1 MSKNKK
7 HDWKIGEHKSEGSVV
22 PNLYIDLEDK
32 RIRGERANDLII
44 DEAASLPDGITEET
58 IESFKPIKIGN
69 PHNVNVNLPDPK
81 EKDLPS
87 GGQIK
92 KDNFILNVPV
102 SKDMQDFIDQAWLP
116 QHFDK
121 EVWDIAKS
129 FVHPLAGK
137 KVLVTGGHGFLGS
150 HIVDIL
156 NNVGALP
163 IAEHRNFYDLT
174 SQEQTRALF
183 ITHRPEYVIHC
194 AGHNGGIEFN
204 RKYPA
209 EILDK
214 NMRMALNVHK
224 SSHEFHVEKV
234 LSIVTSCA
242 YPDVDGVLKEHT
254 LWEGLPNYTIR
265 GHGLAKRMLQACAEQ
280 YNKQYG
286 LNAVCAAVTNLYG
299 PGDTFNLTRTKVVGA
314 VIRKVVEAHQFNN
327 PVEFWGTGA
336 PLRQFMYV
344 VDAANAIVEALVKYD
359 DPTKPLNIGVH
370 SEFTI
375 KELVKEVISCVGYDG
390 VVTWDKSKGDGQM
403 RKMLD
408 VEHMKE
414 ILDVEITCFADGIRQ
429 TVEWYIAN
437 KKLAD
442 GRA

>member
-1 MSKNKK
+1 
-7 HDWKIGEHKSEGSVV
+7 
-22 PNLYIDLEDK
+22 
-32 RIRGERANDLII
+32 
-44 DEAASLPDGITEET
+44 
-58 IESFKPIKIGN
+58 
-69 PHNVNVNLPDPK
+69 
-81 EKDLPS
+81 
-87 GGQIK
+87 
-92 KDNFILNVPV
+92 
-102 SKDMQDFIDQAWLP
+102 
-116 QHFDK
+116 
-121 EVWDIAKS
+121 
-129 FVHPLAGK
+129 
-137 KVLVTGGHGFLGS
+137 
-150 HIVDIL
+150 
-156 NNVGALP
+156 
-163 IAEHRNFYDLT
+163 
-174 SQEQTRALF
+174 
-183 ITHRPEYVIHC
+183 
-194 AGHNGGIEFN
+194 
-204 RKYPA
+204 
-209 EILDK
+209 
-214 NMRMALNVHK
+214 
-224 SSHEFHVEKV
+224 
-234 LSIVTSCA
+234 
-242 YPDVDGVLKEHT
+242 
-254 LWEGLPNYTIR
+254 
-265 GHGLAKRMLQACAEQ
+265 MLQACAEQ